1 MEGDAGEITLQYVAV
16 SSVEKLGEV
25 LKRQCGTSKDFWF
38 GTVVSS
44 EHQELASKLPG
55 LHVGPFWAAE
65 AFTHCYA
72 SQSADPDADFAA
84 LTNRYGLGQRS
95 KKPGRKCG
103 APGMI
108 YLLLNQSGF
117 SKLYKYNM
125 ELAAAPKAKVTKASK
140 GDARKALGKRSKG
153 SRASKTQPIDAEL
166 ILDEATSP
174 QQKKS
179 RTAVVN
185 DPLASPWPSS
195 RSRRHDTPDSPRLSH
210 AANKHDLHRR
220 QVAVI
225 QKRLEELLPSLPLDQ
240 LSTSWALTKLEESMR
255 KRKGKFDEF
264 RADVE
269 RIIIAYVTKKSAAKA
284 IAARKKKPVEEESA
298 KTATSTQAEHGNE
311 DEEVPSTMTGPQ
323 TEDVAEDLDVAEPKE
338 LVREAPEVDI
348 PRTASQAVSP
358 VQIDL
363 ETQEL
368 SDHEI
373 LPDAEEMVEV
383 DHWGFQ
389 VALSQLRECA
399 GRPPSDAIA
408 ILTALLASR
417 PSQELLS
424 FGAWEAALGAHER
437 MTSNRRVARLARKVK
452 ERWKAMDDAK
462 KEQMLYRKALTAIE
476 QLKTLGDDNAPSPE
490 S

>member
-38 GTVVSS
+38 GTVASS

-72 SQSADPDADFAA
+72 SLSGDPDADFAA

-103 APGMI
+103 AAGMI
-108 YLLLNQSGF
+108 YLLLNQNGF

-153 SRASKTQPIDAEL
+153 SRASKAPQPIDAEL

-179 RTAVVN
+179 RTALVN

-195 RSRRHDTPDSPRLSH
+195 PRRRDPAESPRLH
-210 AANKHDLHRR
+210 ASNKHDLHRR

-240 LSTSWALTKLEESMR
+240 LSTSLALTKLEESMR

-284 IAARKKKPVEEESA
+284 IAARKKRPVEEESA
-298 KTATSTQAEHGNE
+298 KTAISTSQAEHGNE
-311 DEEVPSTMTGPQ
+311 DEEVPSTMSGPQ
-323 TEDVAEDLDVAEPKE
+323 TDPAEDLDVAEPKE
-338 LVREAPEVDI
+338 LRGAPEGGI
-348 PRTASQAVSP
+348 PRAASQAGLP

-368 SDHEI
+368 SDHEM

-383 DHWGFQ
+383 DNWGFQ
-389 VALSQLRECA
+389 VALNQLRECA

-408 ILTALLASR
+408 ILTALLTSR
-417 PSQELLS
+417 PSEDLLS

-476 QLKTLGDDNAPSPE
+476 QLKTFGDADNAPSPE